1 MNDKALTT
9 LLMLSFVA
17 AAAPVLHRSAQ
28 PATDSSWGSP
38 YQAAGHMQASFAAAH
53 SAAAQPCPPKPV
65 VMASTYLGAAAA
77 TLAMFDWPVP
87 TPDDACHSTVPASA
101 SPGR

>member
-1 MNDKALTT
+1 MNDNALTT

-17 AAAPVLHRSAQ
+17 AAAPVLHRSAES
-28 PATDSSWGSP
+28 ATNSSWGSA
-38 YQAAGHMQASFAAAH
+38 YEAAVRIQAAFAPAH
-53 SAAAQPCPPKPV
+53 SAAQQPCPPKPAI
-65 VMASTYLGAAAA
+65 ASTYLGAAAA

-87 TPDDACHSTVPASA
+87 APDDACQSTVAASA